1 MFRRIEDFTKT
12 WRRESAATAKV
23 LERLSDDSL
32 SRRLDPDQRSIG
44 EVAWHVVVSA
54 SEILGKAG
62 IDCPGPSKR
71 DPHPGQASHIHA
83 AYVDVASRVP
93 GIIEAAWEDQLDVEL
108 DFYGSRSAR
117 GEVLAILLR
126 HEIHHRGQL
135 TAQMRPA
142 GLKVPGVYGPSADD

>member
-1 MFRRIEDFTKT
+1 MFRRIEDFTRT
-12 WRRESAATAKV
+12 WRRESVATALV

-32 SRRLDPDQRSIG
+32 RRRLDPHQRSIG
-44 EVAWHVVVSA
+44 EVAWHVVVSV
-54 SEILGKAG
+54 SEILGKAR

-71 DPHPGQASHIHA
+71 DPYPGQASHIHL
-83 AYVDVASRVP
+83 AYVDVSNRVP
-93 GIIEAAWEDQLDVEL
+93 GIVESTWGDRLDVAL
-108 DFYGSRSAR
+108 HFYGSMTAR